1 MFLKIIK
8 IDHFSRK
15 NVGHGSS
22 PPKEKS
28 LDIVGIKNECLSK
41 LWKGKEVGARRGEFL
56 VYNFDKYIN
65 QNWTTRRRLTHVDQA
80 WKQRFLFLQLITSI

>member
-41 LWKGKEVGARRGEFL
+41 LWKGKEVGARRGEF
-56 VYNFDKYIN
+56 
-65 QNWTTRRRLTHVDQA
+65 
-80 WKQRFLFLQLITSI
+80 